1 MQLYINI
8 YVVLSFFGLTRS
20 LEYCVEGG
28 GVRDDIVQVKGATTV
43 TTAT

>member
-1 MQLYINI
+1 MYI
-8 YVVLSFFGLTRS
+8 YVIIVIFLTRS

-28 GVRDDIVQVKGATTV
+28 GVGHDIVQVKGATTV